1 MGVRMA
7 PVAPGFPDRH
17 ALGRLGEDLACQ
29 FLVRRGLT
37 VVGRNVE
44 VAGGEIDLV
53 VRHGRTTVAV
63 KVRSRWMDDPVD
75 AFHHDKHRQVSV
87 LARTL
92 DAARSVGGGG
102 YHIITKYTQSVTT
115 AVVTLWILER
125 ADATRALVSRSL
137 TSASDALTAM

>member
-63 KVRSRWMDDPVD
+63 EVRSRWMDDPVD
-75 AFHHDKHRQVSV
+75 AFDHDKHRQVSV

-92 DAARSVGGGG
+92 DPACGRIDLVAVRFHPGGVDIRWVPAVG
-102 YHIITKYTQSVTT
+102 
-115 AVVTLWILER
+115 
-125 ADATRALVSRSL
+125 
-137 TSASDALTAM
+137 